1 MTVVNPTV
9 AEATTQ
15 AATRPAAA
23 RFQHLF
29 AHRDLLL
36 AWTLR
41 TIRARYKQSI
51 IGGLW
56 AVLQPTASTA
66 IFSLVFTYF
75 VAIDTGNIPYIVFS
89 YVAMVPWTLFTTSI
103 TDMVDSLVANMNLV
117 SKIYFPREILPI
129 SAMLA
134 RLLDYAIALALLIVL
149 MIYYRIAFLTPY
161 LLYLPIILAVQ
172 IALALGLGFIGA
184 ALNVFYRDVKHLI
197 MLGLQIWLYAS
208 PIIYP
213 VAKVP
218 VWLRP
223 YYFLNPMAG
232 VIEAYRAILLS
243 QQAPGSYLMSAGA
256 ISFVVL
262 VIGYYFFK
270 QVEFQFADV
279 V

>member
-1 MTVVNPTV
+1 MTV
-9 AEATTQ
+9 AEVTGADVSADRTKN
-15 AATRPAAA
+15 
-23 RFQHLF
+23 RFKHLF

-56 AVLQPTASTA
+56 AILQPTASTLV
-66 IFSLVFTYF
+66 FSIVFTYF
-75 VAIDTGNIPYIVFS
+75 VKIDTAGIPYIVFS
-89 YVAMVPWTLFTTSI
+89 YVAMVPWTFFTTSI
-103 TDMVDSLVANMNLV
+103 SDMVESLVGNMNLV

-129 SAMLA
+129 AALLA
-134 RLLDYAIALALLIVL
+134 RLLDFAIAIALLILLML
-149 MIYYRIAFLTPY
+149 YYRVPFLTLN
-161 LLYLPIILAVQ
+161 LLYLPLILAIQV
-172 IALALGLGFIGA
+172 ALALGLGFIGA

-197 MLGLQIWLYAS
+197 TLGLQIWLYAS

-218 VWLRP
+218 EWLRP
-223 YYFLNPMAG
+223 YYFINPMAG
-232 VIEAYRAILLS
+232 VIEAYRAVLLN
-243 QQAPGSYLMSAGA
+243 QQTPDVTLITAGVIA
-256 ISFVVL
+256 VL
-262 VIGYYFFK
+262 VLAIGYFFFK

>member
-1 MTVVNPTV
+1 MTV
-9 AEATTQ
+9 AEVTAGRSTN
-15 AATRPAAA
+15 
-23 RFQHLF
+23 RFKQLA
-29 AHRDLLL
+29 AHRDLLG

-56 AVLQPTASTA
+56 AILQPTASTLV
-66 IFSLVFTYF
+66 FSLVFTYF
-75 VAIDTGNIPYIVFS
+75 VKIDTAGIPYIVFS

-103 TDMVDSLVANMNLV
+103 SDMVDSLVGNMNLV

-129 SAMLA
+129 AALLA
-134 RLLDYAIALALLIVL
+134 RLLDFGIAVALLLLL
-149 MIYYRIAFLTPY
+149 MFYYRIPFLTPN
-161 LLYLPIILAVQ
+161 LLYLPLILAIQV
-172 IALALGLGFIGA
+172 ALALGLGFIGA

-197 MLGLQIWLYAS
+197 ALGLQIWLYAS

-218 VWLRP
+218 AWLRP
-223 YYFLNPMAG
+223 YYFVNPMAG
-232 VIEAYRAILLS
+232 VIEAYRVVLLN
-243 QQAPGSYLMSAGA
+243 QQAPGASLFTAVVVA
-256 ISFVVL
+256 LVVL
-262 VIGYYFFK
+262 AAGYLFFK